1 MHFFPDLRHINAI
14 QKMLQSIRSRWSV
27 CRVLHWLLLLG
38 TWDIA
43 SSFIGAKC
51 KVQLKTGVSYMVDIE
66 VDNNGVVLAAL
77 CKCAAGMG
85 PEARCRRVVI
95 VLPGLTVYRDEG
107 GMKREQTYPT
117 AAAVSCCEEDAWGWG
132 HLWEQTTCS
141 YQETKLC
148 TYLPHLPERRYYLN
162 YNNFFLNTWKA
173 CPRVGQRPVAQLSSP
188 ANVRGIINDHVYL
201 RKPPDTHC
209 L

>member
-1 MHFFPDLRHINAI
+1 M
-14 QKMLQSIRSRWSV
+14 
-27 CRVLHWLLLLG
+27 LHWLLLLG

-117 AAAVSCCEEDAWGWG
+117 AAAVSCCEEDAWGWDG
-132 HLWEQTTCS
+132 GGVTSESRQHAATRRQNCVPTYRT
-141 YQETKLC
+141 YQKE
-148 TYLPHLPERRYYLN
+148 
-162 YNNFFLNTWKA
+162 
-173 CPRVGQRPVAQLSSP
+173 
-188 ANVRGIINDHVYL
+188 GI
-201 RKPPDTHC
+201 T
-209 L
+209 